1 MSKIIEK
8 LVKLE
13 LWFYKII
20 GTGIYEIIATKR
32 QNRYMNLMYK
42 NNPEG
47 KENYKKKYMPKFS
60 SITSIEELKEHKKRT
75 YLKNVFNTVALLVG
89 PLFLGP
95 ILVTGTTTVFTV
107 IASALA
113 ANFFISAFY
122 DNFLQRKKRIDINK
136 EIKKLESNCRNQEND
151 QQSNSEETQPTRE
164 QGIDQMLEP
173 VLQQEMTNQPAQ
185 ENTQTIEQQP
195 AAPVIETQEIIE
207 HQDEQLAEEEL
218 NEENEEILSSP
229 IKVKYYPKKIEHKE
243 QTPKKKV
250 ISVPKSENK
259 KTYLEYKAIRLN
271 EQKQAERNQHIQTRR
286 DKVQRLLNTKEMP
299 ISPEKDKKVITENTT
314 NEIPTIDLL
323 QFYRDL
329 REELKKEP
337 EIIPLESTKKTQK
350 VKVKKITRKR

>member
-1 MSKIIEK
+1 MNGIIDN
-8 LVKLE
+8 LVKIE

-20 GTGIYEIIATKR
+20 GLGIYEIFESKR
-32 QNRYMNLMYK
+32 HKRVMNLMYR
-42 NNPEG
+42 NDPQG
-47 KENYKKKYMPKFS
+47 KENYKKKYMPDYS
-60 SITSIEELKEHKKRT
+60 SITSIEELKEHKRRT
-75 YLKNVFNTVALLVG
+75 YYRNIFNTVALIVG
-89 PLFLGP
+89 PLIIGP
-95 ILVTGTTTVFTV
+95 ILVTGTTTALSVV
-107 IASALA
+107 LSALA

-122 DNFLQRKKRIDINK
+122 NNFLQRKKRIAINK
-136 EIKKLESNCRNQEND
+136 EIKKLESNRRNQEND

-286 DKVQRLLNTKEMP
+286 DKVQRLLNAKEMP
-299 ISPEKDKKVITENTT
+299 ISPEKDKKVINENTT
-314 NEIPTIDLL
+314 NETQLIYLI
-323 QFYRDL
+323 QFYREL
-329 REELKKEP
+329 R
-337 EIIPLESTKKTQK
+337 
-350 VKVKKITRKR
+350 

>member
-107 IASALA
+107 IASTIA

-122 DNFLQRKKRIDINK
+122 DNFLQRKKRIAINK
-136 EIKKLESNCRNQEND
+136 EIKKLESNRRNQEND

-173 VLQQEMTNQPAQ
+173 VL
-185 ENTQTIEQQP
+185 
-195 AAPVIETQEIIE
+195 ETQEIIE

-271 EQKQAERNQHIQTRR
+271 EQKQAERSQHIQTRR

-299 ISPEKDKKVITENTT
+299 ISPEIDKKVITENTT
-314 NEIPTIDLL
+314 NELPTIDLI

-329 REELKKEP
+329 RKELKKEP

-350 VKVKKITRKR
+350 VKVKKIPVI